1 MEQLLRIVL
10 PVYILLYFGIAF
22 VLKSVIVAKRIGKN
36 PFVLPKDD
44 SAYGL
49 LGFYFKIILI
59 AMLLYVMV
67 YAFHPAGYSYFLS
80 ITQLDTSL
88 IKYIGLV
95 TLFISLVWTVIAQ
108 GHMKNSWRIGID
120 TVTKTELITT
130 GLFGI
135 SRNPIFLGMIL
146 TLLGLFLVTP
156 NAVTALFLIVGYILI
171 QVQIRLEEEFLIKE
185 HGQHYL
191 DYQQKVRRLI

>member
-67 YAFHPAGYSYFLS
+67 YALYPSVYSYFLP
-80 ITQLDTSL
+80 ITQLNTAL
-88 IKYIGLV
+88 INYIGLT

-135 SRNPIFLGMIL
+135 SRNPIFFGMIL

>member
-1 MEQLLRIVL
+1 MEQLLRILL
-10 PVYILLYFGIAF
+10 PTYILLYFGIAF

-59 AMLLYVMV
+59 SMFLYVIL
-67 YAFHPAGYSYFLS
+67 YAFFPEGYAYVLP
-80 ITQLDTSL
+80 ITQLSNTTL
-88 IKYIGLV
+88 QYIGLA

-120 TVTKTELITT
+120 TVTKTELVTT
-130 GLFGI
+130 GLFSV
-135 SRNPIFLGMIL
+135 SRNPIFFGMIL

-191 DYQQKVRRLI
+191 DYKQKVRRLI